1 MDYDDLLINFI
12 SVLKRNPSIKNKL
25 ADIYQYIMIDEYQD
39 SNYLQEKIIFC
50 YVKRIV
56 TLQWYVMITNAS
68 MDLEEVW

>member
-39 SNYLQEKIIFC
+39 SNYLQEKIIFMLREKNRNLA
-50 YVKRIV
+50 VV
-56 TLQWYVMITNAS
+56 GDV
-68 MDLEEVW
+68 